1 MADEWFDG
9 NDMSAGERFAAKD
22 ALMALVTD
30 LATIAREAEAMVA
43 GHKERITHEV
53 ERYRRV
59 KAEADK
65 WRKVAEWLAMDGG
78 LWSPAGAA
86 KRIAHAL
93 AAVEQEKT
101 K

>member
-1 MADEWFDG
+1 MSDSIDELVHGVDCIVFKMADEWFDG

-30 LATIAREAEAMVA
+30 LATIAREAEV
-43 GHKERITHEV
+43 
-53 ERYRRV
+53 
-59 KAEADK
+59 EADK